1 MLKYYNIQK
10 TGDSM
15 DFYYKLKEMSDEEIE
30 KYLSYEIYNLENISK
45 ENNCYGLIGY
55 NIHFNPGEINI
66 LDKDKNPF
74 IEEVKFHTGY
84 VPKGTKVVF
93 GCNTGDNGMAFNGGM
108 YYVVDNEEYVYEF
121 CKLIKEADVRSSEE
135 LLEFILIYLNDYFG
149 ENGNQTREEMFQLIM
164 KADCTYYDS
173 IKGHK
178 LSDFKGKGNAVCTE
192 YAITAN
198 NILTVFGFD
207 STIVLG
213 QLKIGNDDVQD
224 HAFNIVS
231 YTDSEYNRID
241 MLVDFA
247 ESSNVYDFNY
257 NKIGDVPYIIDL
269 VDLDDDFA
277 EKFYYK
283 EEHLHFADY
292 YFVYGDNTFLSL
304 KTNNIRDYSV
314 GSCKTPVKDVSN
326 IKQK

>member
-1 MLKYYNIQK
+1 MNFYEMLKNM
-10 TGDSM
+10 T
-15 DFYYKLKEMSDEEIE
+15 DEEIE
-30 KYLSYEIYNLENISK
+30 KYLSYEICNLENISK
-45 ENNCYGLIGY
+45 TNNTYGLIGY
-55 NIHFNPGEINI
+55 NLHFNPGEINI
-66 LDKDKNPF
+66 LDKDEEPF

-93 GCNTGDNGMAFNGGM
+93 GCNTCDNGMAFNGGK
-108 YYVVDNEEYVYEF
+108 YYVVDDEEYVYKF
-121 CKLIKEADVRSSEE
+121 CKLIKDTDVRSGEE
-135 LLEFILIYLNDYFG
+135 LLEFILIFLNDYFG
-149 ENGNQTREEMFQLIM
+149 GRGSQTREEMFQLIM

-173 IKGHK
+173 VREHR

-198 NILTVFGFD
+198 NLLTVFGFD

-231 YTDSEYNRID
+231 YTDDEYNRID

-247 ESSNVYDFNY
+247 ESSNVYDLNH

-283 EEHLHFADY
+283 EKHLYFDDY
-292 YFVYGDNTFLSL
+292 YFIFEDNMYLPL
-304 KTNNIRDYSV
+304 KTSNIRDYSV
-314 GSCKTPVKDVSN
+314 GSCKIPVKDVSN